1 VQAFSAAASDAKRA
15 FFIAPRFGDGY
26 NNAMY
31 PRRGLPQTPLGALV
45 WAGVYLAAGVWMV
58 FVPTVAGAPLMQL
71 VQHWFRFLFGCGLLG
86 LAVFYIG
93 YGLYL
98 LRE

>member
-1 VQAFSAAASDAKRA
+1 
-15 FFIAPRFGDGY
+15 
-26 NNAMY
+26 
-31 PRRGLPQTPLGALV
+31 
-45 WAGVYLAAGVWMV
+45 LAVGVWFV
-58 FVPTVAGAPLMQL
+58 LVPTVAGAPLMQF

-86 LAVFYIG
+86 LAVFYMG